1 MIVADIMTRAS
12 VTDSPG
18 ETLQF
23 AANRMWRQQTGSVLI
38 LEDDTLVGI
47 VTERDLMRAV
57 AQGLDVATTTLAE
70 VMSKDV
76 VVVGARTTLHEA
88 ARMMAASW
96 IRHLP
101 VVEDGQ
107 LLGVVSQRDLVGV
120 FAALD
125 PDPAGIELASD
136 ELVRERRLARIE
148 QGDLD

>member
-12 VTDSPG
+12 VTDTPG

-23 AANRMWRQQTGSVLI
+23 AANRMWRQQTGSLLI
-38 LEDDTLVGI
+38 MENDALLGI
-47 VTERDLMRAV
+47 VTERDLMRVVGRGYDTAV
-57 AQGLDVATTTLAE
+57 TTIAE

-76 VVVGARTTLHEA
+76 QVVDPQTTVHEA
-88 ARMMAASW
+88 ARLMAALW

-101 VVEDGQ
+101 VVKDGKV
-107 LLGVVSQRDLVGV
+107 LGVVSQRDLVGV

-125 PDPAGIELASD
+125 PDPEGIELASD
-136 ELVRERRLARIE
+136 ELVRERRLVRIE

>member
-12 VTDSPG
+12 VTDGSA

-23 AANRMWRQQTGSVLI
+23 AANRMWQQQTGSLLI
-38 LEDDTLVGI
+38 MENDALIGI

-57 AQGLDVATTTLAE
+57 ARSYDTGSVTVGE

-76 VVVGARTTLHEA
+76 QVVGPQATVHEA
-88 ARMMAASW
+88 ARMMAALW

-101 VVEDGQ
+101 VVEDGAV
-107 LLGVVSQRDLVGV
+107 LGVVSQRDLVGV

-125 PDPAGIELASD
+125 PDPDGIELASD
-136 ELVRERRLARIE
+136 ELVRERRLVRIE

>member
-12 VTDSPG
+12 VTDTSD
-18 ETLQF
+18 ETLQS
-23 AANRMWRQQTGSVLI
+23 AANRMWRQQTGSLLI
-38 LEDDTLVGI
+38 LDNDALIGI

-57 AQGLDVATTTLAE
+57 SRGYDTASTTVAE

-76 VVVGARTTLHEA
+76 HVVSTGTTVHEA
-88 ARMMAASW
+88 ARLMAALW

-101 VVEDGQ
+101 VVDDGK
-107 LLGVVSQRDLVGV
+107 LVGVVSQRDLVGV

-125 PDPAGIELASD
+125 PDPVGIELASD
-136 ELVRERRLARIE
+136 ELVRERRLVRIE

>member
-12 VTDSPG
+12 VTDGSA

-23 AANRMWRQQTGSVLI
+23 AANRMWQQQTGSLLI
-38 LEDDTLVGI
+38 TENDALIGI

-57 AQGLDVATTTLAE
+57 ARSYDTGAVTVGE

-76 VVVGARTTLHEA
+76 QVVGPQTTVHEA
-88 ARMMAASW
+88 ARMMAALW

-101 VVEDGQ
+101 VVEDGAV
-107 LLGVVSQRDLVGV
+107 LGVVSQRDLVGV

-125 PDPAGIELASD
+125 PDPDGIELASD
-136 ELVRERRLARIE
+136 ELVRERRLVRIE

>member
-12 VTDSPG
+12 VTDGSG

-23 AANRMWRQQTGSVLI
+23 AANRMWQQQTGSLLI
-38 LEDDTLVGI
+38 MENDALIGI

-57 AQGLDVATTTLAE
+57 ARGYDTGAVTVGE

-76 VVVGARTTLHEA
+76 QVVGPQTTVHEA
-88 ARMMAASW
+88 ARMMAALW

-101 VVEDGQ
+101 VVEDGAV
-107 LLGVVSQRDLVGV
+107 LGVVSQRDLVGV

-125 PDPAGIELASD
+125 PDPDGIELASD
-136 ELVRERRLARIE
+136 ELVRERRLVRIE